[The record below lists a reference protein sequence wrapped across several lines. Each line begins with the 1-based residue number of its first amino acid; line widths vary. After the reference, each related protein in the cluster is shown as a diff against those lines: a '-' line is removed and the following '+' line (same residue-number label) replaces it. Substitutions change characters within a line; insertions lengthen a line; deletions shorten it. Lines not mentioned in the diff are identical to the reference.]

1 MIVLDTNV
9 ISEMLR
15 PQPAPQVAEWL
26 AAQAVSALFTTAIT
40 QAEIYYGLSLLPAGR
55 RRDRLQAAVVPIFEE
70 DLRGRVLAFDAGAAS
85 AYATIAA
92 ERRRAGQP
100 ISQFDAQIAAIVH
113 AHGGSLATRNIRDFE
128 SCGIELIDPF
138 AATD

>member
-15 PQPAPQVAEWL
+15 PKPAPQVAEWL

-55 RRDRLQAAVVPIFEE
+55 RRDRLQQAVHLIFEE
-70 DLRGRVLAFDAGAAS
+70 DLRGRVLAFGAGAAT
-85 AYATIAA
+85 AYAAIAA
-92 ERRRAGQP
+92 ERRRAGRP

-113 AHGGSLATRNIRDFE
+113 DHGGALATRNTRDFE
-128 SCGIELIDPF
+128 YCGIDLIDPF
-138 AATD
+138 APTG